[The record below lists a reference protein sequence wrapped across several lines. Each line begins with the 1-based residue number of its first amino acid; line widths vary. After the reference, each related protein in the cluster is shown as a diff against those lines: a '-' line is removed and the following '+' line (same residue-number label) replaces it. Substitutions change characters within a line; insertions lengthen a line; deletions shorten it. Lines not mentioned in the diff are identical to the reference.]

1 MLLNFMYKL
10 TYYPIYDAI
19 YFNYSYIAMCGRERG
34 GKPRKLSLLTCGF
47 NTVVTH
53 GGCRGVGKA
62 GFKDDIRC

>member
-34 GKPRKLSLLTCGF
+34 GKP
-47 NTVVTH
+47 
-53 GGCRGVGKA
+53 
-62 GFKDDIRC
+62 